1 MEIAFMKVER
11 GASPS
16 AGSRAFIAKRRGLAM
31 TGRHGNRAA
40 RRRFRL
46 CWCPHDSVGKRVRGL
61 APGEL
66 TMAHKTMVRAAAVS
80 MLFGGTLGA
89 AHAGVTGVSGNS
101 SSAMLD
107 LAYVYE
113 SGTFGVSGSPM
124 DGPVSFSD
132 ATFGSITCSQ
142 FTSSGFSLT
151 INSTAAAN
159 QQSFFVQQNF
169 IVTGS
174 VNFSLT
180 GYLPV
185 SMAGH
190 AFIHQGDTFFA
201 ESGSDAGAFSLSGTL
216 QAGEYR
222 FAYFNGATG
231 AESGT
236 LFNLTF
242 TAVPAPGAAAL
253 VGLAGMVGGR
263 RRRV

>member
-1 MEIAFMKVER
+1 
-11 GASPS
+11 
-16 AGSRAFIAKRRGLAM
+16 
-31 TGRHGNRAA
+31 
-40 RRRFRL
+40 
-46 CWCPHDSVGKRVRGL
+46 
-61 APGEL
+61 
-66 TMAHKTMVRAAAVS
+66 MAHKTMVRAAAVS

-101 SSAMLD
+101 SSATLD

-113 SGTFGVSGSPM
+113 SGGSFGVSGSPM
-124 DGPVSFSD
+124 DGPVSFND

-169 IVTGS
+169 IVTEA
-174 VNFSLT
+174 VNFNLT

-185 SMAGH
+185 SSSR

-201 ESGSDAGAFSLSGTL
+201 DSGSDAGVYSLSGTL

-222 FAYFNGATG
+222 FAYFSGATG

-253 VGLAGMVGGR
+253 VGLAGVVGGR

>member
-1 MEIAFMKVER
+1 
-11 GASPS
+11 
-16 AGSRAFIAKRRGLAM
+16 
-31 TGRHGNRAA
+31 
-40 RRRFRL
+40 
-46 CWCPHDSVGKRVRGL
+46 
-61 APGEL
+61 
-66 TMAHKTMVRAAAVS
+66 MAHKTMVRAAAVS

-169 IVTGS
+169 IVTEAA
-174 VNFSLT
+174 NFNLT

-185 SMAGH
+185 SSSR

-201 ESGSDAGAFSLSGTL
+201 DSGSDAGVYSLSGTL

-222 FAYFNGATG
+222 FAYFSGATG

-242 TAVPAPGAAAL
+242 TAVPAPGAVAL
-253 VGLAGMVGGR
+253 VGLAGLVTGR
-263 RRRV
+263 RRRD